1 MRRLRLLLLLLLFPL
16 SSCGGGDAPPPPP
29 EEKRQPKASNRAAP
43 PASAAP
49 SPPARQPAGDAAA
62 ALRRYYDHIEAGRYE
77 DAWAMRG
84 GGGEGAKAFAG
95 NFAGYE
101 RYRVTVGAASEPV
114 AANGWSFVEVPIQIF
129 GRMKGGE
136 PFGSAGSVTMRRAS
150 GAPGATPRQRGWHI
164 YTGG

>member
-1 MRRLRLLLLLLLFPL
+1 MRRLRLLLLLLPL

-29 EEKRQPKASNRAAP
+29 DEKRQPKAWNRAAP
-43 PASAAP
+43 PASVAP
-49 SPPARQPAGDAAA
+49 SPEARQSAGDAAA
-62 ALRRYYDHIEAGRYE
+62 TLRRYYDHIEAGRYG

-84 GGGEGAKAFAG
+84 GGGEGAEAFAR
-95 NFAGYE
+95 NFAAYE

-114 AANGWSFVEVPIQIF
+114 EANGWSFVEVPIQIF

-150 GAPGATPRQRGWHI
+150 GAEGTMARQRAWHI